1 MEEID
6 VGEVTVSRWE
16 SKVERFVADSRR
28 RRDLSGD
35 RVIGRVAAEGG
46 ERHESQ

>member
-1 MEEID
+1 MEEIG

-16 SKVERFVADSRR
+16 TKVGRFVAGSRR

-35 RVIGRVAAEGG
+35 RVIERVAAEGG
-46 ERHESQ
+46 ERYGSQ